1 MSLRLRR
8 WQRRLLIT
16 LALVA
21 VGYGA
26 LATST
31 SRSQPAR
38 AVIWGESD
46 GHDYARFPAHRI
58 AAGPTRFRLH
68 RPPGGKAS
76 AMTATVANLRCGTV
90 VDGLEPPGCGRGE
103 R

>member
-1 MSLRLRR
+1 MTRRLRR

-46 GHDYARFPAHRI
+46 GHDYAPQDRG
-58 AAGPTRFRLH
+58 GPTRFRLH
-68 RPPGGKAS
+68 RPPGGKVS

-90 VDGLEPPGCGRGE
+90 LDGLEPPGCDRGE
-103 R
+103 WS